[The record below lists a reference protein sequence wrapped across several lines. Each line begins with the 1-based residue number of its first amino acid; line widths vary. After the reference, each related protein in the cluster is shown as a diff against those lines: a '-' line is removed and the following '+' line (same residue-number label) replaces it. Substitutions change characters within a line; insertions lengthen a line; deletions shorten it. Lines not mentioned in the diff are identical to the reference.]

1 MRTTWISRA
10 LLAGASV
17 FAFIAAHGEAGA
29 ATWTFAYT
37 GAEVTWTVPVTNYY
51 DLNLYGG
58 QGGSGGGNAG
68 GRGAG
73 VTGELVLMGGAVLTI
88 IVGGQGSPGGSGSG
102 GGGGG
107 SFVFYGVLPLAVAGG
122 GGGGSADG
130 NGAGAVY
137 GANGGGGYNGGGGGT
152 GGRAARYC

>member
-37 GAEVTWTVPVTNYY
+37 GAEETWTAPVTGGYF
-51 DLNLYGG
+51 LKLYGG

-68 GRGAG
+68 GLGAE
-73 VTGELVLMGGAVLTI
+73 VTGDLGLTAGDVLTI
-88 IVGGQGSPGGSGSG
+88 LVGGQGGSG
-102 GGGGG
+102 G
-107 SFVFYGVLPLAVAGG
+107 SSAGG
-122 GGGGSADG
+122 AYAIRCSS
-130 NGAGAVY
+130 
-137 GANGGGGYNGGGGGT
+137 
-152 GGRAARYC
+152 